1 MSEQIL
7 SQFKDSWVPKTWLT
21 PSITIRLSDWTIVV
35 NWENMTEINGWRYK
49 YDFIDYNKKLTYL
62 IDTDWTATLWDTD
75 RYQNTTNILDA
86 YPNKRDWKWW
96 WGSTINNNVDT
107 KQLAKDV
114 WKTKESEMRSWT
126 VGEHIFKLNTNKVL
140 DAIDNIKIPD
150 NTKEIK
156 DISEKSDN
164 LAEWQK
170 EIQWSVEK
178 QWETIGQSVWNVAKT
193 IDEIKGQSNTQ
204 SKEIWSKI
212 DEIWKDVKNL
222 PTVDYDRIE
231 KKIEAEK
238 ISLLPLAFEINQLK
252 WSLIDEIKINNYS
265 AMKQFVQNSI
275 DGSFVYENS
284 KQILEL
290 KSDFEKSILEIKW
303 NLNELS
309 EKEIDFSPILKEF
322 MEISQKF
329 EQSTKNL
336 SDSDEDTRKQ
346 LEDEYKKS
354 MKYII
359 YIAKNMNNINKNDL
373 QEIKKFLS
381 NISK

>member
-7 SQFKDSWVPKTWLT
+7 SQFKNAGIPAINLI

-114 WKTKESEMRSWT
+114 WKTKESEMQSWT
-126 VGEHIFKLNTNKVL
+126 VGEHIFKLDTNKVL
-140 DAIDNIKIPD
+140 DAIDNIEIPD

-178 QWETIGQSVWNVAKT
+178 QWETIGQSVWNVTKT

-204 SKEIWSKI
+204 SKEIWSKL
-212 DEIWKDVKNL
+212 EVIWNDIQNIEK
-222 PTVDYDRIE
+222 VDYDRID
-231 KKIEAEK
+231 KSIDEAK
-238 ISLLPLAFEINQLK
+238 LSINPLLFELQEFK
-252 WSLIDEIKINNYS
+252 RTVVDEIKKNNYLSMKTFIENS
-265 AMKQFVQNSI
+265 ADSRRLI
-275 DGSFVYENS
+275 ENS
-284 KQILEL
+284 KEMLEI
-290 KSDFEKSILEIKW
+290 KSEFEKSLLTIKS
-303 NLNELS
+303 NINELS
-309 EKEIDFSPILKEF
+309 EKEIDFWPILKEF
-322 MEISQKF
+322 MEISQKQEEWIKNISDLDIDTKQKIE
-329 EQSTKNL
+329 EQ
-336 SDSDEDTRKQ
+336 
-346 LEDEYKKS
+346 YKKS

-359 YIAKNMNNINKNDL
+359 YIAKNILTLNKSDLND
-373 QEIKKFLS
+373 IKKTLS
-381 NISK
+381 ILKK